1 MDSPRRYSSD
11 VTSHRLSRQFR
22 PAMVPATVT
31 RTERRRALVAPCTVV
46 NPDTVQAQIR
56 AELSLAP
63 PPPSIGEITLKNG
76 RVEQT
81 NLDTYQMLR
90 MNEAPAFEV
99 HIVQSAELRAA
110 FKCQ

>member
-1 MDSPRRYSSD
+1 MDFPRGYLSE
-11 VTSHRLSRQFR
+11 VTSHRLSRGIR
-22 PAMVPATVT
+22 PAQGSATGS
-31 RTERRRALVAPCTVV
+31 RTERRRGRVAPCTVV

-81 NLDTYQMLR
+81 NFDTYQMLR

-99 HIVQSAELRAA
+99 HIVQSAERRAG